1 MNETIF
7 NYSQRRKKRHSGSVI
22 STIESVTLSSFI
34 CECLSWSR
42 SNHRPGT
49 TTIYR
54 NTFRNL
60 IDIFGDIPIVKITER
75 LIEQY
80 KAARLT
86 SVKPVSVNVEL
97 RAIRSALNQAKRW
110 ELINKV
116 PISGKHLIKVPS
128 DTVALSEIEVNRL
141 LEAIQEPWFKAMVL
155 LAVHTGLR
163 RNEICRLTWNDYDDV
178 RGLFTVHESKAG
190 KSRCIPVSESVCVV
204 LEQLPH
210 TSQYIFSIDR
220 EHMIGSS
227 WVTHLFKRY
236 CRKLGLS
243 EKIHFHTLRHTCAS
257 IMVANGV
264 SLYHASKVLGHSS
277 VVVTEK
283 FYAHISVEDL
293 RGAVEIIDRQLGS
306 RPSLQRPNMMNI
318 VPPTRIG
325 LRGER

>member
-1 MNETIF
+1 MN
-7 NYSQRRKKRHSGSVI
+7 KV
-22 STIESVTLSSFI
+22 SSKQPRCKSPSLTVFRD
-34 CECLSWSR
+34 ECLSWSR

-49 TTIYR
+49 TTIYG

-60 IDIFGDIPIVKITER
+60 LDIFGDIPIAKINER
-75 LIEQY
+75 LIEQF
-80 KAARLT
+80 KAARLI

-110 ELINKV
+110 ELIDRV
-116 PISGKHLIKVPS
+116 PITGKHLIKVPC
-128 DTVALSEIEVNRL
+128 DTIALSETEVNRL
-141 LEAIQEPWFKAMVL
+141 LDAILEPWFKAMVL

-163 RNEICRLTWNDYDDV
+163 RSEICRLIWNDYDSI
-178 RGLFTVHESKAG
+178 RGLLTVHESKAG
-190 KSRCIPVSESVCVV
+190 KSRCIPVSESVRVA
-204 LEQLPH
+204 LKQLPQ
-210 TSQYIFSIDR
+210 TSQYIFSING

-236 CRKLGLS
+236 CRKLGFS

-293 RGAVEIIDRQLGS
+293 RGAVATIDRQLGS
-306 RPSLQRPNMMNI
+306 LPILNRSNMMNNGQLN
-318 VPPTRIG
+318 RMS
-325 LRGER
+325 LRGE